1 MKQKVLITGASG
13 FVGFHLI
20 QAALHKGLDVY
31 AAIRKSSDIKHLAP
45 FELHY
50 TYPDFNSKESLI
62 TDLRQNQYDFIIH
75 AAGTTKAK
83 NQEEYNKVNAQY
95 TINLAQA
102 IVESGIELKKM
113 VFISS
118 LAAIGPLA
126 ETGNFINE
134 QTFPS
139 PVTAYGKS
147 KLLAEQ
153 ELSKLNIPLI
163 VLRPTAVY
171 GERDKDIFIILK
183 TFSQGL
189 EPYIGNKAQELSFVY
204 VKDLAQLTID
214 ALFTGNETNGFYNVT
229 DGKSYDR
236 YEMANISK
244 KVLNKKTLKFHL
256 PMPVVRL
263 LALVLEKT
271 YSFLDKTPALNREK
285 LAELT
290 ATNWCCD
297 IEKAKINLSFK
308 PQHDLE
314 KGLHATLNWYKEN
327 KWLS

>member
-20 QAALHKGLDVY
+20 EAALDRGLEVY
-31 AAIRKSSDIKHLAP
+31 AAIRKSSDIKHLASYNIQ
-45 FELHY
+45 Y
-50 TYPDFNSKESLI
+50 TYPDFNSVDSLAKDLKEH
-62 TDLRQNQYDFIIH
+62 QYDFIIH

-95 TINLAQA
+95 TINLANA
-102 IVESGIELKKM
+102 IVESGIDLKKI

-118 LAAIGPLA
+118 LAALGPLSEA
-126 ETGNFINE
+126 DKLISE
-134 QTFPS
+134 QTTPN

-147 KLLAEQ
+147 KLLAEEQ
-153 ELSKLNIPLI
+153 LKEKNLPLV

-171 GERDKDIFIILK
+171 GSRDKDIFIILK
-183 TFSQGL
+183 TFNQGL
-189 EPYIGNKAQELSFVY
+189 EPYIGNKAQQLSFVY
-204 VKDLAQLTID
+204 VKDLAAVTVN
-214 ALFTGNETNGFYNVT
+214 ALFSDGSANGFYNIT
-229 DGKSYDR
+229 DGNSYDR

-244 KVLNKKTLKFHL
+244 EVLNKKTLKFHL
-256 PMPVVRL
+256 PMPVVKV

-297 IEKAKINLSFK
+297 IEKAKRNLSFQPK
-308 PQHDLE
+308 YDL
-314 KGLHATLNWYKEN
+314 KMGLTEALGWYKAE
-327 KWLS
+327 KWL

>member
-20 QAALHKGLDVY
+20 EAALDRGLEVY
-31 AAIRKSSDIKHLAP
+31 AAIRKSSDIKHLASYNIQ
-45 FELHY
+45 Y
-50 TYPDFNSKESLI
+50 TYPDFNSVDSLAKDLKEH
-62 TDLRQNQYDFIIH
+62 QYDFIIH

-95 TINLAQA
+95 TINLANA
-102 IVESGIELKKM
+102 IVESGIDLKKI

-118 LAAIGPLA
+118 LAALGPLSEA
-126 ETGNFINE
+126 DKLISE
-134 QTFPS
+134 QTTPN

-147 KLLAEQ
+147 KLLAEEQ
-153 ELSKLNIPLI
+153 LKEKNLPLV

-171 GERDKDIFIILK
+171 GSRDKDIFIILK
-183 TFSQGL
+183 TFNQGL
-189 EPYIGNKAQELSFVY
+189 EPYIGNKAQQLSFVY
-204 VKDLAQLTID
+204 VKDLAAVTVN
-214 ALFTGNETNGFYNVT
+214 ALFINTEANGHYNIT
-229 DGKSYDR
+229 DGNIYDR

-244 KVLNKKTLKFHL
+244 EVLNKKTLKFHL
-256 PMPVVRL
+256 PMPVVKV

-297 IEKAKINLSFK
+297 IEKAKRNLSFQPK
-308 PQHDLE
+308 YDL
-314 KGLHATLNWYKEN
+314 KMGLTEALGWYKNE
-327 KWLS
+327 KWL